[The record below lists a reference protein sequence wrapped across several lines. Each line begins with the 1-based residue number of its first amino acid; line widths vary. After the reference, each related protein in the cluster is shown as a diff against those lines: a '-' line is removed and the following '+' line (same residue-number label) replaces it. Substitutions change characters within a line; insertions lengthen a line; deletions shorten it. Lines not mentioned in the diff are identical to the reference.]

1 MKIQNM
7 KLVIVESPTK
17 AKTIS
22 KFLPKEYKVE
32 SSYGHVRDLAKK
44 KMGIDIE
51 NNFEPTYEIPEKAVK
66 QVAKLKKLAKG
77 CEKILYAPDEDRE
90 GEAIAWHLHEILKPK
105 KYERIGFHEITKKA
119 IEKAVE
125 SPRKIDMNLVDSQQA
140 RRILDRLVGFELSP
154 FLWQKVARGL
164 SAGRVQS
171 VCVRLIVE
179 KEREREA
186 FKIDEYWTI
195 EAIFDTEAKDEIKI
209 EAKLHAIDGKSLKKL
224 EIKNEKQA
232 KKLEE
237 ILKSANYKIANIETK
252 DSTKKVPEP
261 FKTST
266 LQQNANNR
274 LHMSAK
280 DTMRVAQQLYEGIKL
295 GSKDAVGLITY
306 MRTDSLN
313 LSDDFLGACHTY
325 IKEKIGK
332 DYSPTKP
339 RVFKTKTKGAQEA
352 HEAIRPTHVDFAPED
367 IKDHLDEK
375 QFKVYNLIWQRA
387 VASQMKEA
395 IVRHTSIDIN
405 SEDDKYTF
413 RATGQIVKFAGFL
426 KIYQTDTK
434 ENILP
439 PIKENEKVKLE
450 KLDPTQHFTQPPA
463 RYTEATLVKILE
475 EYGIGRPS
483 TYAPTISTIQDRNYV
498 VKEEKRLKPT
508 DMGIIVNDILVEHFP
523 DIVDY
528 DFTAEMEEDLD
539 LIAHGKKKWQPI
551 IKAFYGPFHKNL
563 EKKTKNL
570 TKKELTEEK
579 TEEVCEKCGEQMVI
593 KTGRFGR
600 FMACTGYPECKTTK
614 PVPGSE
620 ESKEEQEVIEEKCPD
635 CGSPL
640 AKKHGR
646 YGPFLGC
653 SSYPDCKFIKKF
665 SKSTGVTCPECN
677 EGEIVSRKG
686 RSKRIFYGCDKY
698 PKCKYVLWGK
708 PTGAKCKVCNSL
720 MAQKGKTEV
729 CGNKDCETNKKTK
742 TE

>member
-1 MKIQNM
+1 
-7 KLVIVESPTK
+7 
-17 AKTIS
+17 
-22 KFLPKEYKVE
+22 
-32 SSYGHVRDLAKK
+32 
-44 KMGIDIE
+44 
-51 NNFEPTYEIPEKAVK
+51 
-66 QVAKLKKLAKG
+66 LKKL
-77 CEKILYAPDEDRE
+77 
-90 GEAIAWHLHEILKPK
+90 
-105 KYERIGFHEITKKA
+105 
-119 IEKAVE
+119 
-125 SPRKIDMNLVDSQQA
+125 Q
-140 RRILDRLVGFELSP
+140 
-154 FLWQKVARGL
+154 
-164 SAGRVQS
+164 
-171 VCVRLIVE
+171 
-179 KEREREA
+179 
-186 FKIDEYWTI
+186 
-195 EAIFDTEAKDEIKI
+195 
-209 EAKLHAIDGKSLKKL
+209 
-224 EIKNEKQA
+224 IKNEKEA

-237 ILKSANYKIANIETK
+237 ILKSTNYKISNIETK
-252 DSTKKVPEP
+252 DSKKKVPEP

-313 LSDDFLGACHTY
+313 LSDDFLSACHKY
-325 IKEKIGK
+325 IKDEIGK
-332 DYSPTKP
+332 DYAPEKP
-339 RVFKTKTKGAQEA
+339 RTFKTKTKGAQEA
-352 HEAIRPTHVDFAPED
+352 HEAIRPTHVDFSPED

-395 IVRHTSIDIN
+395 IVSNTSIDIN
-405 SEDDKYTF
+405 SKDDKYTF
-413 RATGQIVKFAGFL
+413 RATGQIIKFDGFL

-439 PIKENEKVKLE
+439 AVKENQEIKIEELK
-450 KLDPTQHFTQPPA
+450 PIQHFTQPPA

-498 VKEEKRLKPT
+498 IKEEKRLKPT

-528 DFTAEMEEDLD
+528 KFTAEMEEDLD

-563 EKKTKNL
+563 EKKTKTL
-570 TKKELTEEK
+570 TKEELTQEN
-579 TEEVCEKCGEQMVI
+579 TEEVCEKCGEPMVI

-620 ESKEEQEVIEEKCPD
+620 EATVEPELIEEECPD
-635 CGSPL
+635 CGAKL
-640 AKKHGR
+640 AKRRGR
-646 YGPFLGC
+646 YGFFLGC
-653 SSYPDCKFIKKF
+653 SNYPDCKFIKKF
-665 SKSTGVTCPECN
+665 SKGTGVKCPDCG

-698 PKCKYVLWGK
+698 PKCKFVLWGK
-708 PTGAKCKVCNSL
+708 PTGNKCKVCNSL
-720 MAQKGKTEV
+720 MAEKGKTEV
-729 CGNKDCETNKKTK
+729 CGNKDCETNKTS
-742 TE
+742 E